1 MSVAP
6 ENPGIEILVVDDDV
20 VDRRQ
25 MERLLKAASL
35 PLARSDYV
43 GSLQAC
49 LDVLTRQSPDVVLL
63 DLNLPDSGGLDTIA
77 RILQAHPG
85 LAVIVVTGEG
95 GDGIGLEALSRG
107 AQDYLVKGEF
117 DTRLLGKTIR
127 YAVERRRQQ
136 DALRLTQFSVDSA
149 ADAVLWIRR
158 DASILYVNEAAT
170 QLLGY
175 SREELLRVTIGDLN
189 PGHPPEAWE
198 SHWEDVRRHRS
209 LTFEATLNTKRS
221 VPIPVEITANYI
233 EFAGQAYN
241 CAFVRDITERRRM
254 EDARKKSQWRH
265 EELSRL
271 RQSLLGRASLEEKL
285 KQITE
290 AIVRLFDADF
300 CRVWLIKPGDRCQQG
315 CIHADAQDGPH
326 VCRDRER
333 CLHLMTSS
341 GRYTHIDG
349 QGHRRVPF
357 GCYKIGRVASGLED
371 RFLTNDA
378 QNDPRLHNHA
388 WAKDLGLVSFAGYQL
403 RVPGGDMMGVL
414 ALFASHPISPE
425 EDALLAGLGSTT
437 AFIIQQ
443 ATSEAMLRRSEAEL
457 QFRNAVLSAQ
467 QEVSVDGILVVDEKG
482 QILSANQRFLD
493 LWGVPPEMAAS
504 GVDEPVLKWV
514 LDRVEEPQAF
524 IEKVAYLYAR
534 PDLASRDEI
543 TLKDG
548 RALDR
553 YSGPM
558 VGSDGT
564 YYGRVWYFHEITH
577 RKKVENTLREGEQ
590 RLKAVL
596 DSLLTGVLII
606 DAQTHI
612 ILDVNPMAEKILGRA
627 RADLVGHPCHRYVC
641 PTQEGRCPITDLN
654 QTVMLDERMALR
666 PDGTAIHILKSINPV
681 EIRGQKCLVESFI
694 DITDR
699 KEAEEAIRRA
709 NEQLEKANCEMREMQ
724 AQIVQSEKLASI
736 GQLAAGVAHEMN
748 TPVGFVASNFQTL
761 QKYVDKFL
769 RLFRLYEQLGTAVE
783 DGQRERRLAILEQIR
798 QARKDLKIDFVLGD
812 IQGLFDESR
821 EGLERV
827 TSIIQ
832 NLRDFS
838 RIDQAEELAEYN
850 INEGLKAA
858 LAVAQN
864 EIRDHAEVRLDLG
877 DVPAIPCRANQ
888 INQVF
893 LNMLVNAAQAI
904 GSQQRQE
911 KGTITL
917 RTMQAVDHV
926 ICQISDD
933 GPGIAS
939 EIISRIFDPFFTTKP
954 VGKGTG
960 LGLSISYDIV
970 VNKHKGQI
978 LVESAAGQGTT
989 FTIRLPIEQTKAAP
1003 AAGRSAGEPDYDES
1017 TGH

>member
-1 MSVAP
+1 MSVTP
-6 ENPGIEILVVDDDV
+6 QNPGIAVLVVDDDV

-25 MERLLKAASL
+25 MDRLLKATSL

-43 GSLQAC
+43 GSLEAC

-149 ADAVLWIRR
+149 ADAVFWIRR

-170 QLLGY
+170 RLLGY
-175 SREELLRVTIGDLN
+175 SREELLRMTIADLN
-189 PGHPPEAWE
+189 PSHPPEAWA
-198 SHWEDVRRHRS
+198 SHWEEVQRRRS
-209 LTFEATLNTKRS
+209 VTFEAVLNTRKGDLA
-221 VPIPVEITANYI
+221 PVEITANYI

-241 CAFVRDITERRRM
+241 CSFVRDITERRRL
-254 EDARKKSQWRH
+254 EDARQKSQWRH

-271 RQSLLGRASLEEKL
+271 RQSLLGRAPLEEKL

-290 AIVRLFDADF
+290 AIVGLFGADF
-300 CRVWLIKPGDRCQQG
+300 CRIWLIKSGDLCQQG
-315 CIHADAQDGPH
+315 CIHADAEDGPH

-333 CLHLMTSS
+333 CLHLMASS
-341 GRYTHIDG
+341 GRYTHVDG

-378 QNDPRLHNHA
+378 QNDPRVHNHA
-388 WAKDLGLVSFAGYQL
+388 WAKGLGLVSFSGYQV
-403 RVPGGDMMGVL
+403 RVPDGETLGVL
-414 ALFASHPISPE
+414 ALFAGHPISPE

-437 AFIIQQ
+437 AFVIQQ
-443 ATSEAMLRRSEAEL
+443 AVSEELVRKSEAEL
-457 QFRNAVLSAQ
+457 QFRNTLLSTQ
-467 QEVSVDGILVVDEKG
+467 QEVSIDGILVVDEHG

-493 LWGVPPEMAAS
+493 LWAVPAEMIAS
-504 GVDEPVLKWV
+504 KVDEPVLKWV
-514 LDRVEEPQAF
+514 VDRVKDPQAF
-524 IEKVAYLYAR
+524 VEKVTYLYAHR
-534 PDLASRDEI
+534 DQTSRDEI
-543 TLKDG
+543 VLKDG
-548 RALDR
+548 RTLDR
-553 YSGPM
+553 YSAPM
-558 VGSDGT
+558 VGSDGK
-564 YYGRVWYFHEITH
+564 YYGRVWYFHEITA
-577 RKKVENTLREGEQ
+577 RKRIENTLREGEQ

-606 DAQTHI
+606 DAQTHVV
-612 ILDVNPMAEKILGRA
+612 LDANPMAEKILGRA
-627 RADLVGHPCHRYVC
+627 RADMVGHPCHRYVC
-641 PTQEGRCPITDLN
+641 PTQEGQCPITDLN

-666 PDGTAIHILKSINPV
+666 PDGTGIHILKSVNLA
-681 EIRGQKCLVESFI
+681 EIHGQRCLVESFI

-699 KEAEEAIRRA
+699 KEAEETIRRA
-709 NEQLEKANCEMREMQ
+709 NEQLAEANRELREMQ

-783 DGQRERRLAILEQIR
+783 DGQRDRRLAILEQIK
-798 QARKDLKIDFVLGD
+798 QARKDLKIDFVLDD
-812 IQGLFDESR
+812 IQGLFHESR

-838 RIDQAEELAEYN
+838 RIDQAEGLAEYS

-864 EIRDHAEVRLDLG
+864 EIRDCAEVRLELG
-877 DVPAIPCRANQ
+877 DVPAVPCRANQ
-888 INQVF
+888 VNQVF

-904 GSQQRQE
+904 ASQQRQE

-917 RTMQAVDHV
+917 RTTRDGDQVV
-926 ICQISDD
+926 CEISDD

-939 EIISRIFDPFFTTKP
+939 EILSKIFDPFFTTKP

-978 LVESAAGQGTT
+978 LVRSVVGQGTT
-989 FTIRLPIEQTKAAP
+989 FTIRLPIEQTKITP
-1003 AAGRSAGEPDYDES
+1003 GAGRSAGGPGYDES